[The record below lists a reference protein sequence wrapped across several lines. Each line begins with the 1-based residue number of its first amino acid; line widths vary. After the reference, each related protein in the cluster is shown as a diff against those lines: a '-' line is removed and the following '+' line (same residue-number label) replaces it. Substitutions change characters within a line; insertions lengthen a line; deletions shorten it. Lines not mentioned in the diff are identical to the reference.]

1 MAVITGATG
10 ASAPSASPAT
20 PASAALGSAKLT
32 TRHAIGQAL
41 AIGPLFSVGAV
52 MATVAAVS
60 GYNTPLAILLAFV
73 GSVAFAYVLS
83 LYARRY
89 VGAGAMYEYLAKGVT
104 NSFGIFSA
112 GVYVLGVLFI
122 GAGGLYIGIG
132 YLTQGFFLA
141 HLHTGIPFWVGGAA
155 ALTLASYLNY
165 RGVRVAVSGVLA
177 LAMVSSIPFIIL
189 SLVIIAK
196 GGVGGNT
203 LAVFD
208 PSRTSWSTVFKGILF
223 AVTLFIG
230 FEAAAS
236 VAEESENPRRSIP
249 IAVIATV
256 AITGALYLLT
266 AYAATIGFGQ
276 AALGAKNAWAIA
288 PSAFG
293 VLANHYVGGWLSF
306 IIDLT
311 IIVDAVSVAIAFMV
325 TGSRMFFALGRDGLL
340 PKAATSTT
348 RHNTP
353 LAGIIVIIAWS
364 VVMLIWAGTNNY
376 GAALHTP
383 NTFALFLIA
392 GAAGGYLIQL
402 IYIFLSLAGF
412 RLVWRSRHTEGGLA
426 WKIPVVILGLSM
438 PVLAYKGSL
447 DPFPTYPLNRG
458 AFIAIAMIVLSA
470 GWWLV
475 LRLTR
480 PDQIKQAARHALQ
493 VAATPPETAESLVTT
508 SSAAA
513 MSPR

>member
-1 MAVITGATG
+1 MADITSTTG
-10 ASAPSASPAT
+10 TSTPMAAPAG
-20 PASAALGSAKLT
+20 AALGPAKLT

-41 AIGPLFSVGAV
+41 AIGPIFSVGAV
-52 MATVAAVS
+52 MALVAAVS
-60 GYNTPLAILLAFV
+60 GYNTPLAVLLAFV
-73 GSVAFAYVLS
+73 GSIAFAYVLS

-89 VGAGAMYEYLAKGVT
+89 AGAGAMYEYLAKGVT

-132 YLTQGFFLA
+132 FLTQGFFQA
-141 HLHTGIPFWVGGAA
+141 HLHTSIPFWVGGAV
-155 ALTLASYLNY
+155 ALAIVSYLNY

-177 LAMVSSIPFIIL
+177 LAMLSAIPFIIL

-208 PSRTSWSTVFKGILF
+208 PSRTSWSAVFKGILF
-223 AVTLFIG
+223 AVALFIG

-236 VAEESENPRRSIP
+236 VAEETANPRRSIP

-256 AITGALYLLT
+256 IIVGVLYLLT
-266 AYAATIGFGQ
+266 AYAGAIGFGA
-276 AALGAKNAWAIA
+276 AALGAKNAWANA

-293 VLANHYVGGWLSF
+293 TLASHYVGSWLSAWIDLAI
-306 IIDLT
+306 IID
-311 IIVDAVSVAIAFMV
+311 AMSVAIAFMV

-340 PKAATSTT
+340 PKAAMSTT

-353 LAGIIVIIAWS
+353 LAGSVVIIGWS
-364 VVMLIWAGTNNY
+364 ILMLIWGATNGY
-376 GAALHTP
+376 GHALGVPNSFAA
-383 NTFALFLIA
+383 FLIA
-392 GAAGGYLIQL
+392 GAIGSYLVEL
-402 IYIFLSLAGF
+402 IYIFLSLAAF
-412 RLVWRSRHTEGGLA
+412 RLVWRSRHSEGGLA

-447 DPFPTYPLNRG
+447 DPFPAYPLNI
-458 AFIAIAMIVLSA
+458 AVFVAIAMIVLSA
-470 GWWLV
+470 TWWFV

-480 PDQIKQAARHALQ
+480 PGRIEQAARHALQ
-493 VAATPPETAESLVTT
+493 VAATPPETAGPL
-508 SSAAA
+508 AG
-513 MSPR
+513 